1 MKAFIY
7 HNRVITTGSI
17 LTFFIVWSLAA
28 ALVGK
33 EIILPSPAVALTQ
46 LYHLLTSGGFW
57 VHLSATL
64 SRGLIGFVLSFL
76 VGLLIGLLSGLRP
89 GFKTFF
95 HLWLTIIRSTP
106 SMAFILLALIW
117 FDSEAV
123 TLFVTFLVVFPLI
136 TQNVTEG
143 LSQVDPQLKELAR
156 LYRVH
161 FATVLCR
168 MYLPAILPYLA
179 TAAAAGLGLTWK
191 VMIAAEV
198 LAYPRLGIGA
208 RMDTARTY
216 LQTPEVFAWT
226 IVVIAISLFFDRI
239 LNVLIRKQLLYWE

>member
-1 MKAFIY
+1 MKASIY
-7 HNRVITTGSI
+7 KNKLVTVSSI
-17 LTFFIVWSLAA
+17 LTLLIVWALAA
-28 ALVGK
+28 AVVGK
-33 EIILPSPAVALTQ
+33 EIILPSPVVTLTQ
-46 LYHLLTSGGFW
+46 LYRLLTSGGFW

-64 SRGLIGFVLSFL
+64 SRGLIGFGLSFL
-76 VGLLIGLLSGLRP
+76 AGLLVGLLSGLRP
-89 GFKTFF
+89 SFKTFF
-95 HLWLTIIRSTP
+95 HLWLTVIRSTP
-106 SMAFILLALIW
+106 SMALILLALIW
-117 FDSEAV
+117 FESDAV

-143 LSQVDPQLKELAR
+143 LGQVDPQLKEMAR
-156 LYRVH
+156 LYRVR
-161 FATVLCR
+161 FPTILFR

-239 LNVLIRKQLLYWE
+239 LNTLIRKELLYWE

>member
-1 MKAFIY
+1 MKVSIY
-7 HNRVITTGSI
+7 KNKVITVGSL
-17 LTFFIVWSLAA
+17 LTLFVVWSLAA
-28 ALVGK
+28 RWVGK
-33 EIILPSPAVALTQ
+33 EIILPNPVVTLNQ
-46 LYHLLTSGGFW
+46 LCRLLTSGGFW
-57 VHLSATL
+57 AHLSATL
-64 SRGLIGFVLSFL
+64 SRGLAGFGLSFL
-76 VGLLIGLLSGLRP
+76 AGLFLGLLSGLHP
-89 GFKTFF
+89 GFQTFF
-95 HLWLTIIRSTP
+95 HLWLTVIRSTP
-106 SMAFILLALIW
+106 SMALILLALIW
-117 FDSEAV
+117 FESDAV

-143 LSQVDPQLKELAR
+143 VRQVDPRLKEMAR
-156 LYRVH
+156 LYRVR
-161 FATVLCR
+161 FPTTLYR

-198 LAYPRLGIGA
+198 LAYPRWGIGA

-239 LNVLIRKQLLYWE
+239 LNALIRKRLLYWE

>member
-1 MKAFIY
+1 MKASIY
-7 HNRVITTGSI
+7 KNRLVTVGSI
-17 LTFFIVWSLAA
+17 LTLFIVWSLAA
-28 ALVGK
+28 TLVGK
-33 EIILPSPAVALTQ
+33 EIILPNPVATLTR
-46 LYHLLTSGGFW
+46 LFHLLTSGGFW
-57 VHLSATL
+57 THLGATL
-64 SRGLIGFVLSFL
+64 SRGLISFGLSFL
-76 VGLLIGLLSGLRP
+76 AGLFIGLLSGLNP
-89 GFKTFF
+89 SFKTFF
-95 HLWLTIIRSTP
+95 HLWLTVIRSTP
-106 SMAFILLALIW
+106 SMALILLALIW
-117 FDSEAV
+117 FESDAV

-143 LSQVDPQLKELAR
+143 LAQVDPQLKEMAR
-156 LYRVH
+156 LYRVR
-161 FATVLCR
+161 FPTILYR

-239 LNVLIRKQLLYWE
+239 LNALIRKQLLYWE